1 MNTKLNHYNRRIA
14 PRLAEVIPLVLHTDR
29 NMVESGRA
37 INISSSGMRLV
48 VQGGL
53 AENEEVTLYFH
64 LRGESSE
71 VLQVGGRAVW
81 QEKLGSF
88 GPVVCVKG
96 NCDRFLYRQ
105 LPHSVAEELEQVK
118 VGMIHGWDLPL
129 DHVSTVKSR
138 FATDIDIIIHG
149 HTHQRRFQELGGDHP
164 TTIINPGSVS
174 SPRGGETPGYGVL
187 VIDGDKWSYQSH
199 SFSN

>member
-88 GPVVCVKG
+88 GTHVVG
-96 NCDRFLYRQ
+96 LAF
-105 LPHSVAEELEQVK
+105 HEEKE
-118 VGMIHGWDLPL
+118 
-129 DHVSTVKSR
+129 
-138 FATDIDIIIHG
+138 
-149 HTHQRRFQELGGDHP
+149 
-164 TTIINPGSVS
+164 
-174 SPRGGETPGYGVL
+174 PRGRISRWLKRQG
-187 VIDGDKWSYQSH
+187 SAA
-199 SFSN
+199 